1 VYRNPSL
8 AVDAV
13 VIKKGKILLVR
24 RKNEPYRG
32 MLALPGGFV
41 EYGEKTEEAVLR
53 ELKEETGMKGRIKRL
68 VGVFSDPKRDPR
80 GHVVSIAYLVEAEDE
95 DKDIKAGDDA
105 EACEWVKIED
115 LKELAFDH
123 REIIKKALEV
133 ME

>member
-1 VYRNPSL
+1 MVYRNPSL

-13 VIKKGKILLVR
+13 VIKGEKVLLVR
-24 RKNEPYRG
+24 RKNEPYKG

-80 GHVVSIAYLVEAEDE
+80 GHVVSIAYLVEPVSEG
-95 DKDIKAGDDA
+95 ITAGDDA
-105 EACEWVKIED
+105 AECEWIGIKDI
-115 LKELAFDH
+115 KELAFDH
-123 REIIKKALEV
+123 REIIKNALE
-133 ME
+133 MIE

>member
-1 VYRNPSL
+1 MYRNPSL

-24 RKNEPYRG
+24 RKNEPYKG

-41 EYGEKTEEAVLR
+41 EYGEKTEDAVLR
-53 ELKEETGMKGRIKRL
+53 ELKEETGMKGKIKSL

-80 GHVVSIAYLVEAEDE
+80 GHVVSIAYLVEAENE
-95 DKDIKAGDDA
+95 DAKAGDDA

-115 LKELAFDH
+115 LRELAFDH
-123 REIIKKALEV
+123 MDIVKKALEV
-133 ME
+133 IE